1 MVAALPQELGLLRG
15 DVVKRVLGCNHD
27 NQARNSASLI
37 GRIVSIELQH
47 WLAASHV
54 DDAATRLEKLP
65 TATIVHVPRCSGP
78 VAVHSIG
85 RTLGHCT
92 RPSNTSL
99 TATGTVANRG
109 RADQRQQDGCRG
121 NDLLVKRA
129 VEHATFLR
137 IEAGWEGSTVLT
149 TLRTATDR
157 LASLCVEGAPRA
169 QRYQALPRWALLWHL
184 SAPVRISKLHFCRFE
199 A

>member
-15 DVVKRVLGCNHD
+15 DVVKRVLGCSHD
-27 NQARNSASLI
+27 NQVRNSARLI
-37 GRIVSIELQH
+37 GRILSIELQL
-47 WLAASHV
+47 WLAAFHV
-54 DDAATRLEKLP
+54 DDTAARLEELP
-65 TATIVHVPRCSGP
+65 MATIVRVPRCSGP
-78 VAVHSIG
+78 VVVHSTG
-85 RTLGHCT
+85 ATLGHCT

-99 TATGTVANRG
+99 TATGTAANRG
-109 RADQRQQDGCRG
+109 RADQRQQHGCRG
-121 NDLLVKRA
+121 NDLLVKRT

-149 TLRTATDR
+149 TLRTATDGV
-157 LASLCVEGAPRA
+157 ASLCVEGAPRA

-184 SAPVRISKLHFCRFE
+184 SAPVRISKLHFRSFE